1 MRRLRVLFIHGFES
15 GPKGRRSVALGRH
28 FECYTPWMRDELE
41 PLLRWR
47 RNRVVHA
54 CIALFILLLALA
66 FLAAYV
72 THNMG
77 GLMASVPALLL
88 CLVCVYFVL
97 QSVVLTFIA
106 HPAIHGC
113 LQKQRAAIL
122 SFKPD
127 VVVGSSWGGGIATY
141 LLMEGAWR
149 GPTVLLA
156 PAGGIISRKARFPLV
171 SKPHIPPSVDYVH
184 VVHSTLDRIV
194 PVQDTIDLVQRSLQ
208 LADRPIGLAKGRDDR
223 HDGDVK
229 LGGSADGD
237 EGDDGKETKERI
249 KLTIVDDDDHPLS
262 RTMRE
267 DRLREAILD
276 AYNFT
281 HRSDN

>member
-54 CIALFILLLALA
+54 CIALLILLLALA

-77 GLMASVPALLL
+77 GSMVSVPALLL
-88 CLVCVYFVL
+88 CLVCVYLVV

-106 HPAIHGC
+106 HPAVHGC
-113 LQKQRAAIL
+113 LQKQRAALL

-141 LLMEGAWR
+141 LLMEGAWC

-156 PAGGIISRKARFPLV
+156 PAGGLISRRARFP
-171 SKPHIPPSVDYVH
+171 SATKPHIPPSVSYVH

-208 LADRPIGLAKGRDDR
+208 LADKGRDF

-229 LGGSADGD
+229 QGGAADDDD
-237 EGDDGKETKERI
+237 EDDGKEAKERI

-276 AYNFT
+276 AYNFA
-281 HRSDN
+281 HRSDH